1 MKKHYRGKVAVVTG
15 AASGIG
21 RALSSQLAD
30 SGARVWMTDI
40 DEPLLERS
48 AAAIAGDVQTRRLDV
63 TDADEFARV
72 AEEIREQ
79 DNGIDL
85 LFNNAGI
92 AVIGHYDQMSM
103 DDINRLIDVNLR
115 GVVNG
120 VQAVYP
126 AMMARRAGHI
136 VNTSSVSGLI
146 AAPGFTMYS
155 ATKHAVVGLSRGLRV
170 EAKRHGVKV
179 SCFCP
184 GFIDTELAHNADYR
198 GIDGEKARANSPIK
212 FATPESCASEA
223 LQGVAK
229 NKGEIVVT
237 RHAKAMVALQ
247 KFAPWVL
254 DSLAKQSLR
263 GNS

>member
-1 MKKHYRGKVAVVTG
+1 MKNHYRGKVAVVTG

-21 RALSSQLAD
+21 RALSSQLAE

-48 AAAIAGDVQTRRLDV
+48 AAAIAGDVRTRRLDV

-72 AEEIREQ
+72 AEEIRQQ
-79 DNGIDL
+79 DERVDL

-115 GVVNG
+115 GVVHG

-155 ATKHAVVGLSRGLRV
+155 ATKHAVVGLTRGLRI
-170 EAKRHGVKV
+170 EAKRYGVQV

-184 GFIDTELAHNADYR
+184 GFIDTELVQNADYR
-198 GIDGEKARANSPIK
+198 GIDGEKARASSPIK
-212 FATPESCASEA
+212 FATPQSCAAEA
-223 LQGVAK
+223 LAGVAK

-237 RHAKAMVALQ
+237 RHAKGMVALQ
-247 KFAPWVL
+247 KFAPWL
-254 DSLAKQSLR
+254 LGSLAKQGLR
-263 GNS
+263 RS

>member
-1 MKKHYRGKVAVVTG
+1 MKRHYQRKVAVVTG

-21 RALSSQLAD
+21 RALSSQLAE

-40 DEPLLERS
+40 NEPLLERS
-48 AAAIAGDVQTRRLDV
+48 AAAIAGDVRTRRLDV
-63 TDADEFARV
+63 TDADAFARA

-79 DNGIDL
+79 DGHIDL

-92 AVIGHYDQMSM
+92 AVIGHYDQMSRN
-103 DDINRLIDVNLR
+103 DIERLIDVNLR

-146 AAPGFTMYS
+146 PAPGFTMYS
-155 ATKHAVVGLSRGLRV
+155 ATKHAVVGLSRGLRI

-184 GFIDTELAHNADYR
+184 GFIDTELVDNADYR
-198 GIDGEKARANSPIK
+198 GIDGKKARASSPIK
-212 FATPESCASEA
+212 FGTPESCAAEA
-223 LQGVAK
+223 LAGVAK
-229 NKGEIVVT
+229 NRGEIVVT
-237 RHAKAMVALQ
+237 RHAKGMVALQ

-254 DSLAKQSLR
+254 RSLAKQGLR
-263 GNS
+263 RS

>member
-1 MKKHYRGKVAVVTG
+1 MKNHYRGKVALVTG

-21 RALSSQLAD
+21 RALSAQLAEH
-30 SGARVWMTDI
+30 GAGVWMTDI
-40 DEPLLERS
+40 DEPTLESS
-48 AAAIAGDVQTRRLDV
+48 AAAITGDVHARRLDV
-63 TDADEFARV
+63 TNADAFAEAV
-72 AEEIREQ
+72 EDVWEQ
-79 DNGIDL
+79 EGGIDL

-103 DDINRLIDVNLR
+103 NDFNRLIDVNLR
-115 GVVNG
+115 GVVHG
-120 VQAVYP
+120 VHAVYP
-126 AMMARRAGHI
+126 RMMARRAGHI

-155 ATKHAVVGLSRGLRV
+155 ATKHAVVGLTRGLRI
-170 EAKRHGVKV
+170 EAKPHNVKV

-198 GIDGEKARANSPIK
+198 GIDGGQVRAQSPIK
-212 FATPESCASEA
+212 FATPESCAAEA
-223 LQGVAK
+223 LRGVAK

-237 RHAKAMVALQ
+237 RHAKGMVAMQ

-254 DSLAKQSLR
+254 GSLAGRSLKR
-263 GNS
+263 A

>member
-21 RALSSQLAD
+21 RALSSQLAAL
-30 SGARVWMTDI
+30 GARVWMTDI
-40 DEPLLERS
+40 DEVLLERS
-48 AAAIAGDVQTRRLDV
+48 AAAIAGDVHTRRLDV
-63 TDADEFARV
+63 TNADEFAAV
-72 AEEIREQ
+72 AEEIRAR
-79 DNGIDL
+79 DKGIDQ

-103 DDINRLIDVNLR
+103 NDFNRLIDVNLR
-115 GVVNG
+115 GVVHG

-136 VNTSSVSGLI
+136 INTSSVSGLI

-155 ATKHAVVGLSRGLRV
+155 ATKHAVVGLTRGLRI
-170 EAKRHGVKV
+170 EAKRHDVKV

-184 GFIDTELAHNADYR
+184 GFIDTELAQNADYR
-198 GIDGEKARANSPIK
+198 GIDGGKVRANSPIK
-212 FATPESCASEA
+212 FATPESCAAEA
-223 LQGVAK
+223 LRGVAK

-237 RHAKAMVALQ
+237 RHAKGMVALQ

-254 DSLAKQSLR
+254 GTLAKQGLR
-263 GNS
+263 RS